1 MRPLAALVFFFAL
14 SALAQESSQS
24 ADSTVAGV
32 LAQSQWVAEAKQCPS
47 DFALR
52 GARPDEPEAR
62 DCSSEGACLAAC
74 GKGDGWS
81 CYWLGIAL
89 NTRGA
94 PEVTSETL
102 YQQACKLGVSSGCT
116 NRAAGIL
123 VQNRESASAQS
134 CAARTFALTCE
145 REDPWGCTMY
155 AYHLSE
161 GIGVPK
167 DPELA
172 LRALANSCRFGPD
185 DEACAR
191 ANAMRPSVLRQQKPP
206 KSPEA
211 Q

>member
-1 MRPLAALVFFFAL
+1 MRSLAALVSFVAL
-14 SALAQESSQS
+14 SALAQDSSQS
-24 ADSTVAGV
+24 ADRTVAGV
-32 LAQSQWVAEAKQCPS
+32 LGQPTWVAEAKQCPS

-62 DCSSEGACLAAC
+62 DCSSEGACLTAC

-81 CYWLGIAL
+81 CYWLGVAL
-89 NTRGA
+89 NSRGA
-94 PEVTSETL
+94 PEAASEIL

-116 NRAAGIL
+116 NRAAGVL
-123 VQNRESASAQS
+123 VESRESATAQS
-134 CAARTFALTCE
+134 CAARSFALTCE

-191 ANAMRPSVLRQQKPP
+191 ANAMRQSLLRQQKLPT
-206 KSPEA
+206 SPEA
-211 Q
+211 K